1 MNQSRSNCATLLK
14 AGCKRVAQL
23 HVMVLLVMSNLT
35 TKELNNAK
43 EMIILE
49 LKAEYSK
56 SSTSAKRMKE
66 IMQELIQ
73 LRCEIMNSKKQ

>member
-1 MNQSRSNCATLLK
+1 
-14 AGCKRVAQL
+14 
-23 HVMVLLVMSNLT
+23 MVLLVMNNLT